1 VRPRLLLGLA
11 LALALAACGQVERRA
26 PEAEGQEGRSN
37 RSQSL
42 AEFLACARQWT
53 LDYEPAEAPA
63 DLAREAHAVVTGTMV
78 AVKRE
83 TTSVLEVK
91 VDRVVAGDDGV
102 VTDGSIY
109 VELPYFD
116 HASCSGPTPSAS
128 GVFFL
133 DELGNGT
140 TAPFFQGFLL
150 EDASGKLISV
160 WEPFRLM
167 PRAWHGLD
175 SIDEVLAEIG

>member
-1 VRPRLLLGLA
+1 MIPRLLLGLA
-11 LALALAACGQVERRA
+11 LALALAACGQVERGV
-26 PEAEGQEGRSN
+26 PEAVGEEGRSN

-53 LDYEPAEAPA
+53 LDYEPAETPA
-63 DLAREAHAVVTGTMV
+63 DLAREADAVVTGTMV
-78 AVKRE
+78 AVKRD
-83 TTSVLEVK
+83 TASVLEVK
-91 VDRVVAGDDGV
+91 VDRVVAGDEGV
-102 VTDGSIY
+102 VTDGSVH

-116 HASCSGPTPSAS
+116 HAACPGPVPHAS

-133 DELGNGT
+133 NELPNGT
-140 TAPFFQGFLL
+140 TAAFVQGFLL
-150 EDASGKLISV
+150 EDASGRLVSV

-175 SIDEVLAEIG
+175 SVDEVLAEIR